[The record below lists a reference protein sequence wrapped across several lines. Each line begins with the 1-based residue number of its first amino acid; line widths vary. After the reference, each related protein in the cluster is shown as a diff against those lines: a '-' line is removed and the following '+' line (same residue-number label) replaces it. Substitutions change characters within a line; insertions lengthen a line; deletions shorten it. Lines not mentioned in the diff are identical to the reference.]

1 VFEWLG
7 DALAAVL
14 SGGATGLLGAAFTT
28 WGELTKLKEANRHA
42 EAMAVHDLALAKA
55 EAEGKLAIARSE
67 GEAAI
72 GVAEANALAASYG
85 HDRATYYT
93 GELGPVGRGFMV
105 FVDFL
110 RGIIRPAETLY
121 FTGLCTWLT
130 VVAVRLLEQLDAS
143 ASVEIVKQLVPQ
155 VVLVVLYLTTT
166 IILWWFG
173 ARQKILKP

>member
-1 VFEWLG
+1 MFDWLG

-14 SGGATGLLGAAFTT
+14 SGGATGMLGAAFTT

-42 EAMAVHDLALAKA
+42 EAMAVHDLAVAKV

-72 GVAEANALAASYG
+72 GVAEDGALAASYS
-85 HDRATYYT
+85 HDKATYYT
-93 GELGPVGRGFMV
+93 GELGPVGRFFMV
-105 FVDFL
+105 LVDFL

-130 VVAVRLLEQLDAS
+130 VVAIDMLSKLDADAS
-143 ASVEIVKQLVPQ
+143 AKIVTQLVPQ

-173 ARQKILKP
+173 ARQKVFK

>member
-1 VFEWLG
+1 MFEWLG
-7 DALAAVL
+7 DALTAVL
-14 SGGATGLLGAAFTT
+14 SGGATGLLGAAFST

-42 EAMAVHDLALAKA
+42 EVMADKDLEVAKV
-55 EAEGKLAIARSE
+55 EAEGKLAIARTE

-72 GVAEANALAASYG
+72 GVADAGALAASYA
-85 HDRATYYT
+85 HDKATYYT
-93 GELGPVGRGFMV
+93 GELGPVGRFFMV
-105 FVDFL
+105 LVDFL

-130 VVAVRLLEQLDAS
+130 VVAIDLLQQLDAT
-143 ASVEIVKQLVPQ
+143 ATAELARQLVPQ

-173 ARQKILKP
+173 ARQKVFK